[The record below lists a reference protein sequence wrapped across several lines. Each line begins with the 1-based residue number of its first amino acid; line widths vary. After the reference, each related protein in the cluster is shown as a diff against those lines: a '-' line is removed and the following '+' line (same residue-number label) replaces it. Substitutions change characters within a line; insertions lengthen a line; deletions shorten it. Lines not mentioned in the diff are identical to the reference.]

1 MKIIVLSDIHYEKDS
16 AKKIIEKH
24 RNDADLFVF
33 LGDGIDNFEDLT
45 IFDSGIKTV
54 AVKGNWDY
62 DSNADVYELF
72 EFCERKIFCT
82 HGNLYDVDLG
92 LKRLKQTAKDKGA
105 DICLYG
111 HTHTAY
117 LEDDGGLL
125 VLNPGAITTK
135 GGYCILEFGK
145 DITPIFAQV

>member
-1 MKIIVLSDIHYEKDS
+1 MKIVVLSDVHYEKDQ
-16 AKKIIEKH
+16 AKKVIEKH
-24 RNDADLFVF
+24 RKDANLFVF

-45 IFDSGIKTV
+45 VFDSKIRTV

-72 EFCERKIFCT
+72 DFCGKKIFCT

-92 LKRLKQTAKDKGA
+92 LNRLKQTAKEKCA

-111 HTHTAY
+111 HTHTAHC
-117 LEDDGGLL
+117 ENDDGLL

-135 GGYCILEFGK
+135 GEYCILDFGE
-145 DITPIFAQV
+145 DVTPYFVHI

>member
-1 MKIIVLSDIHYEKDS
+1 MRMVVLSDIHYEKDL
-16 AKKIIEKH
+16 AKKVIEKH
-24 RNDADLFVF
+24 RKDVDLFVF

-45 IFDSGIKTV
+45 VFDSRVKTI
-54 AVKGNWDY
+54 AVKGNCDY

-72 EFCERKIFCT
+72 DFCGRKIFCT

-105 DICLYG
+105 DVCLYG

-117 LEDDGGLL
+117 SENNDDLL

-135 GGYCILEFGK
+135 GEYCILDFNE
-145 DITPIFAQV
+145 DITHIFTHI